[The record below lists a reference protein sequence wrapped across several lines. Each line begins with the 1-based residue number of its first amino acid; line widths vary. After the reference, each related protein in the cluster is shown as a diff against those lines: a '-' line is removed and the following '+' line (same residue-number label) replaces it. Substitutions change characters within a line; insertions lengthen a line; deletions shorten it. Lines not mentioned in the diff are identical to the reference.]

1 MSNSL
6 LDSLEGL
13 VPAEALGALAG
24 RLGESEAA
32 TARGFNAAGSTI
44 LAGIAGQLRDSAA
57 MRQVFDLL
65 TSKANDGRIL
75 DDVTGYLTAGPTGA
89 LGELGGTFLTAA
101 LGGRLGSLSE
111 SIARATG
118 LRPGT
123 VTNVLGLAAPLVMGV
138 LGRRIRQ
145 GGLDPGGLATLLGS
159 QRDSILKALPP
170 GVASLLGFSEIPRVG
185 ASIAADG
192 RPAARA
198 ARSTGRRW
206 LWPAVAA
213 LGLVALLF
221 VLTRSRDAVEPIS
234 STIGDEAV
242 GAMEEAAAT
251 AATTATAV
259 PNLGATVS
267 RRLADG
273 VELTVPERGIESQ
286 VIGYLEDPNRLV
298 DRTTWFRFDRL
309 TFETGS
315 AAIRPESREQLDN
328 IAAILRA
335 YPAVRIKLGGYT
347 DNTGDRASNR
357 RLSQARADAV
367 RDALI
372 AKGVERDRIEAEG
385 YGDQYPV
392 NSNATEE
399 GRAKNRR
406 IALRVTA
413 K

>member
-44 LAGIAGQLRDSAA
+44 LAGITSQLRDSAA
-57 MRQVFDLL
+57 MRQIFDLL

-75 DDVTGYLTAGPTGA
+75 DDVTGYLTAGPTGG
-89 LGELGGTFLTAA
+89 LGELGGKFLTAA
-101 LGGRLGSLSE
+101 LGGRVGSLGE

-123 VTNVLGLAAPLVMGV
+123 VTNVLDLAAPLVMGV

-185 ASIAADG
+185 ASIAADS
-192 RPAARA
+192 RPAGRA
-198 ARSTGRRW
+198 ALSTGRRW

-221 VLTRSRDAVEPIS
+221 VLARSRGAVEPIS

-242 GAMEEAAAT
+242 GAMEEAVAT
-251 AATTATAV
+251 AATTV
-259 PNLGATVS
+259 RDLGGSVS

-273 VELTVPERGIESQ
+273 VELTIPERGIESQ
-286 VIGYLEDPNRLV
+286 VIAYLEDPNRLV
-298 DRTTWFRFDRL
+298 DRTTWFKFDRL

-315 AAIRPESREQLDN
+315 TTIRPESREQLDN

-347 DNTGDRASNR
+347 DNTGDRAANR

-392 NSNATEE
+392 GSNATEE

>member
-1 MSNSL
+1 MANSL

-13 VPAEALGALAG
+13 VPAGVLGSLAG

-32 TARGFNAAGSTI
+32 TTRGFNAAGTTI
-44 LAGIAGQLRDSAA
+44 LAGITSQLRESGA
-57 MRQVFDLL
+57 MRQIFDLL

-75 DDVTGYLTAGPTGA
+75 DDVNGYMAAGPTGS
-89 LGELGGTFLTAA
+89 LGELGGNFLTAA
-101 LGGRLGSLSE
+101 LGGRVASLGE

-118 LRPGT
+118 LRPGS
-123 VTNVLGLAAPLVMGV
+123 VTSMLNLAAPLVMGF

-145 GGLDPGGLATLLGS
+145 GGLDANGLAALLGS
-159 QRDSILKALPP
+159 QKDSILKGLPD
-170 GVASLLGFSEIPRVG
+170 GVGSLLGFSEIPRVG
-185 ASIAADG
+185 AGIAAEG
-192 RPAARA
+192 RTAARA
-198 ARSTGRRW
+198 ATATGRRW

-221 VLTRSRDAVEPIS
+221 VLMRGRGAVEPIS
-234 STIGDEAV
+234 STIGDQAV

-251 AATTATAV
+251 AATTV
-259 PNLGATVS
+259 RDLGATVS

-273 VELTVPERGIESQ
+273 IELMIPERGIESQ
-286 VIGYLEDPNRLV
+286 VVAFIEDPNRLV
-298 DRTTWFRFDRL
+298 DRTTWFDFDRL

-315 AAIRPESREQLDN
+315 ATIRPESREQLDN

-335 YPAVRIKLGGYT
+335 YPAVRIKVGGYT
-347 DNTGDRASNR
+347 DNTGNRAANQ
-357 RLSQARADAV
+357 RLSQDRADAV

-392 NSNATEE
+392 GDNATEE